1 MRRWLRRTQCRD
13 GALPISRCPGRANA
27 ASGDAAGR
35 VFTRPILMTRKFIIV
50 LAITSLFTAL
60 VVGFSWFYLSQ
71 LLRQRLV
78 WADETA
84 SQITN
89 SLEYA
94 ASKAVPDLTSTRVD
108 TNNPKAMRAAI
119 TNYLQTDPNLNDQL
133 EALVGNS
140 RIIYDAAITDPNGVA
155 ILDTNPALNAKP
167 VPQRPS
173 LAVLRDAGFRRQLR
187 LLYSPGTVYDVSIG
201 LQLDGHEFGGVRVGV
216 STVFL
221 RNELTPKL
229 QQAAFFSVVA
239 IFCSLV
245 LAAVVSNFALGPLKA
260 ISRNLDSASAGDLLP
275 DEETSAG
282 DEVGLVSLKIAHLGR
297 QIRDTNEIFS
307 ALKDNVEQVMTKL
320 QDGLMLFTR
329 DSRVVLVSASAEKF
343 LGRPRREILG
353 RTVEDIFS
361 DGTVLGAVVLPAFQK
376 QRPLAQYEF
385 EAVDGRRVQVSLD
398 FIQEKGTP
406 IGALLTMRDAESVR
420 RIEDEIEISR
430 RLSASGRLTRGV
442 AHEVKNPIN
451 AIVLHLQLLQNK
463 LQQDDPE
470 TRRHMDII
478 GNEIHRLDR
487 VVQILVDF
495 TRPRDLRLEDV
506 DLRKILEDVSMLAA
520 PDAARRAVHIVL
532 ELPNQELLNP
542 ELLSPE
548 LLSPELSNPELPN
561 PDLPNDDHALIVRV
575 DSDLMKQAILN
586 LVLNGVQSMKEGTL
600 TLTARRDDEMIL
612 AEVRDQGCGIP
623 PEAQEK
629 IFELYYTTKG
639 DEGGSGIGLA
649 QTYQIMQ
656 WHYGSVEFDS
666 IVGAGTTFRLRLPA
680 AAAKPDRRA
689 DAELTA

>member
-1 MRRWLRRTQCRD
+1 
-13 GALPISRCPGRANA
+13 
-27 ASGDAAGR
+27 
-35 VFTRPILMTRKFIIV
+35 MTRKFIIV
-50 LAITSLFTAL
+50 FVITTLFTAL
-60 VVGFSWFYLSQ
+60 VVGFSWIYLSQ
-71 LLRQRLV
+71 LLRQRLL

-84 SQITN
+84 SQLTN
-89 SLEYA
+89 QLEYA

-108 TNNPKAMRAAI
+108 TNNPKALRAAI
-119 TNYLQTDPNLNDQL
+119 TNFLGADINLNDML
-133 EALVGNS
+133 ESVVGNS
-140 RIIYDAAITDPNGVA
+140 RIIYDAAIIDPNGVA
-155 ILDTNPALNAKP
+155 ILDTNPALNGKP
-167 VPQRPS
+167 VPHRPRLS
-173 LAVLRDAGFRRQLR
+173 MLRDAGFIRQLR
-187 LLYSPGTVYDVSIG
+187 MLYPATVYDVSIG
-201 LQLDGHEFGGVRVGV
+201 LELDGQEFGGVRVGV

-245 LAAVVSNFALGPLKA
+245 LAAVVSNVALGPLKA
-260 ISRNLDSASAGDLLP
+260 IARNLDTASAGDLLP
-275 DEETSAG
+275 DDETSAG

-297 QIRDTNEIFS
+297 QIRDTNQIFS

-353 RTVEDIFS
+353 RTAEEIFS

-376 QRPLAQYEF
+376 QRQLVQYEF
-385 EAVDGRRVQVSLD
+385 DAADGHRVQVSLD

-430 RLSASGRLTRGV
+430 RLSASGRMTRGV

-463 LQQDDPE
+463 LQQDDPD
-470 TRRHMDII
+470 TRRHMDVI

-495 TRPRDLRLEDV
+495 TRPRDLRLEDM
-506 DLRKILEDVSMLAA
+506 DLRDILESVSVLAA
-520 PDAARRAVHIVL
+520 PDAARHRVRVAL
-532 ELPNQELLNP
+532 ELPE
-542 ELLSPE
+542 E
-548 LLSPELSNPELPN
+548 
-561 PDLPNDDHALIVRV
+561 DGALMVRV

-586 LVLNGVQSMKEGTL
+586 LVLNGVQSMTAGGTL
-600 TLTARRDDEMIL
+600 TLKARRNDEMIL
-612 AEVRDQGCGIP
+612 AEVQDQGCGIP
-623 PEAQEK
+623 PEGKEK
-629 IFELYYTTKG
+629 IFELYFTTKG
-639 DEGGSGIGLA
+639 DKGGSGIGLA

-656 WHYGSVEFDS
+656 WHYGSVDFDS

-680 AAAKPDRRA
+680 AVAKPDRH
-689 DAELTA
+689 AEMTA

>member
-1 MRRWLRRTQCRD
+1 
-13 GALPISRCPGRANA
+13 
-27 ASGDAAGR
+27 
-35 VFTRPILMTRKFIIV
+35 MTRKFIIV
-50 LAITSLFTAL
+50 FVITTLFTAL
-60 VVGFSWFYLSQ
+60 VCGFSWIYLSQ
-71 LLRQRLV
+71 FLRQRLL

-84 SQITN
+84 SQLTN
-89 SLEYA
+89 QLEYA
-94 ASKAVPDLTSTRVD
+94 ASKAVPDLTSTRID

-119 TNYLQTDPNLNDQL
+119 TNYLQTDTNLNDML
-133 EALVGNS
+133 ESVVGNS
-140 RIIYDAAITDPNGVA
+140 RIIYDAAIIDPSGVA
-155 ILDTNPALNAKP
+155 ILDTNPALNSQP
-167 VPQRPS
+167 VPERAPLS
-173 LAVLRDAGFRRQLR
+173 VLRDAGFRRQLR
-187 LLYSPGTVYDVSIG
+187 LLYGPATVYDVSIG
-201 LQLDGHEFGGVRVGV
+201 LELDGQAFGGVRVGV

-245 LAAVVSNFALGPLKA
+245 LGAVVSNVALGPLKA
-260 ISRNLDSASAGDLLP
+260 IARNLDTASAGDELP

-297 QIRDTNEIFS
+297 QIRDTNQIFS

-353 RTVEDIFS
+353 HTADEIFS

-376 QRPLAQYEF
+376 QRPLVQYEF
-385 EAVDGRRVQVSLD
+385 DAADGRRVQVSLD

-430 RLSASGRLTRGV
+430 RLSASGRMTRGV

-495 TRPRDLRLEDV
+495 TRPRDLRLEEV
-506 DLRKILEDVSMLAA
+506 DLRKILESVSALAA
-520 PDAARRAVHIVL
+520 PEAARHGVRVTL
-532 ELPNQELLNP
+532 ELPEEELMT
-542 ELLSPE
+542 
-548 LLSPELSNPELPN
+548 
-561 PDLPNDDHALIVRV
+561 RV

-586 LVLNGVQSMKEGTL
+586 LVLNGVQSMTPGTTTAGGTL
-600 TLTARRDDEMIL
+600 TLGARRDDEMIL

-623 PEAQEK
+623 PAAQEK
-629 IFELYYTTKG
+629 IFELYFTTKG
-639 DEGGSGIGLA
+639 DQGGSGIGLA

-656 WHYGSVEFDS
+656 WHYGSVEFDTV
-666 IVGAGTTFRLRLPA
+666 VGTGTTFRLRLPA
-680 AAAKPDRRA
+680 VATKPRREEVPA
-689 DAELTA
+689 

>member
-1 MRRWLRRTQCRD
+1 
-13 GALPISRCPGRANA
+13 
-27 ASGDAAGR
+27 
-35 VFTRPILMTRKFIIV
+35 MTRKFIIV
-50 LAITSLFTAL
+50 FVITTLFTAL
-60 VVGFSWFYLSQ
+60 VVGFSWIYLSQ
-71 LLRQRLV
+71 LLRQRLL

-84 SQITN
+84 SQLTN
-89 SLEYA
+89 QLEYA

-108 TNNPKAMRAAI
+108 TNNPKALRAAI
-119 TNYLQTDPNLNDQL
+119 TNFLRADINLNDML
-133 EALVGNS
+133 ESVVGNS
-140 RIIYDAAITDPNGVA
+140 RIIYDAAIIDPNGVA
-155 ILDTNPALNAKP
+155 ILDTNPALNGKP
-167 VPQRPS
+167 VPQRPRLS
-173 LAVLRDAGFRRQLR
+173 MLRDAGFRRQLR
-187 LLYSPGTVYDVSIG
+187 MLYGPATVYDVSIG
-201 LQLDGHEFGGVRVGV
+201 LELDGQEFGGVRVGV

-245 LAAVVSNFALGPLKA
+245 LAAVVSNVALGPLKA
-260 ISRNLDSASAGDLLP
+260 IARNLDTASAGDLLP
-275 DEETSAG
+275 DDETSAG

-297 QIRDTNEIFS
+297 RIRDTNQIFS

-329 DSRVVLVSASAEKF
+329 DSQVVLVSASAEKF

-353 RTVEDIFS
+353 RTAEEIFS
-361 DGTVLGAVVLPAFQK
+361 DGTVLGAVVLPAFQQ
-376 QRPLAQYEF
+376 QRQLVQYEF
-385 EAVDGRRVQVSLD
+385 DAADGRRVQVSLD
-398 FIQEKGTP
+398 FIQEKGTS

-430 RLSASGRLTRGV
+430 RLSASGRMTRGV

-463 LQQDDPE
+463 LQQDDPD

-506 DLRKILEDVSMLAA
+506 DFRSLLESVSVLAA
-520 PDAARRAVHIVL
+520 PDAARHGVRVVL
-532 ELPNQELLNP
+532 ELPKQRAT
-542 ELLSPE
+542 
-548 LLSPELSNPELPN
+548 
-561 PDLPNDDHALIVRV
+561 NDKARNEDDALMVRV

-586 LVLNGVQSMKEGTL
+586 LVLNGVQSMTAGGTL
-600 TLTARRDDEMIL
+600 TLKARRDDEMIL
-612 AEVRDQGCGIP
+612 AEVQDQGCGIP

-629 IFELYYTTKG
+629 IFELYFTTKG
-639 DEGGSGIGLA
+639 DKGGSGIGLA

-680 AAAKPDRRA
+680 VVVKPDRH
-689 DAELTA
+689 AEMTA

>member
-1 MRRWLRRTQCRD
+1 M
-13 GALPISRCPGRANA
+13 
-27 ASGDAAGR
+27 
-35 VFTRPILMTRKFIIV
+35 
-50 LAITSLFTAL
+50 
-60 VVGFSWFYLSQ
+60 
-71 LLRQRLV
+71 
-78 WADETA
+78 
-84 SQITN
+84 
-89 SLEYA
+89 LE
-94 ASKAVPDLTSTRVD
+94 SV
-108 TNNPKAMRAAI
+108 
-119 TNYLQTDPNLNDQL
+119 
-133 EALVGNS
+133 VGNS
-140 RIIYDAAITDPNGVA
+140 PIIYDAAIIDPNGRA
-155 ILDTNPALNAKP
+155 ILDTNPALNGKP
-167 VPQRPS
+167 VPQRES
-173 LAVLRDAGFRRQLR
+173 LSVLRDAGFRRQLQ
-187 LLYSPGTVYDVSIG
+187 LLYAPATVYDVSGGMEFDG
-201 LQLDGHEFGGVRVGV
+201 LPFGSVRVGV

-239 IFCSLV
+239 IFCSL
-245 LAAVVSNFALGPLKA
+245 LLSAVISNVALGPLKV

-275 DEETSAG
+275 ADEASSD

-297 QIRDTNEIFS
+297 QIRDTNQIFS

-353 RTVEDIFS
+353 RTVEEIFS

-376 QRPLAQYEF
+376 QRPLVQYEF
-385 EAVDGRRVQVSLD
+385 DAADGRRVQVSLD

-406 IGALLTMRDAESVR
+406 IGALLTMRDAESVQ

-463 LQQDDPE
+463 LRQDDPD

-478 GNEIHRLDR
+478 GSEIHRLDR

-506 DLRKILEDVSMLAA
+506 DLRKIVESVSLLAA
-520 PDAARRAVHIVL
+520 PDAARSGVRIVQ
-532 ELPNQELLNP
+532 ELPQDDDP
-542 ELLSPE
+542 
-548 LLSPELSNPELPN
+548 LP
-561 PDLPNDDHALIVRV
+561 VRV
-575 DSDLMKQAILN
+575 DSDLVKQAVLN
-586 LVLNGVQSMKEGTL
+586 LLLNGVQSMAAGGTL
-600 TLTARRDDEMIL
+600 TLRARRDDEMIV
-612 AEVRDQGCGIP
+612 AEVCDQGCGIP

-639 DEGGSGIGLA
+639 DKGGSGIGLA

-680 AAAKPDRRA
+680 ATAKPEPTQD
-689 DAELTA
+689 EEMTA

>member
-1 MRRWLRRTQCRD
+1 
-13 GALPISRCPGRANA
+13 
-27 ASGDAAGR
+27 
-35 VFTRPILMTRKFIIV
+35 MTRKFIIV
-50 LAITSLFTAL
+50 FVITTLFTAL
-60 VVGFSWFYLSQ
+60 VVGFAWIYLSQ
-71 LLRQRLV
+71 LLRQRLL

-84 SQITN
+84 SQLTN

-94 ASKAVPDLTSTRVD
+94 ASKAVPDLTSTRID

-119 TNYLQTDPNLNDQL
+119 TNYLQTDTNLNDML

-140 RIIYDAAITDPNGVA
+140 RIIYDAAIIDPNGVA
-155 ILDTNPALNAKP
+155 ILDTNPALNCKP
-167 VPQRPS
+167 VPERPR
-173 LAVLRDAGFRRQLR
+173 LGGLRDAGFRHQLR
-187 LLYSPGTVYDVSIG
+187 LLYAPATVYDVSIG
-201 LQLDGHEFGGVRVGV
+201 LELDKQAFGSVRVGV

-245 LAAVVSNFALGPLKA
+245 LAAVVSNVALGPLKA
-260 ISRNLDSASAGDLLP
+260 IARNLDSASAGDLVP
-275 DEETSAG
+275 AEESG
-282 DEVGLVSLKIAHLGR
+282 SEDEVGLVSLKIAHLGR
-297 QIRDTNEIFS
+297 QIRDTNQIFS

-329 DSRVVLVSASAEKF
+329 DTRVVLVSASAEKF

-353 RTVEDIFS
+353 HTAEEIFS

-376 QRPLAQYEF
+376 QRPLVQYEF
-385 EAVDGRRVQVSLD
+385 DAADGRRVQVSLD

-420 RIEDEIEISR
+420 RIENEIEISR
-430 RLSASGRLTRGV
+430 RLSASGRMTRGV

-506 DLRKILEDVSMLAA
+506 DLRKVLESVSGLAS
-520 PDAARRAVHIVL
+520 PDAARHGVRIVL
-532 ELPNQELLNP
+532 ELPRRDVRND
-542 ELLSPE
+542 
-548 LLSPELSNPELPN
+548 ELPHE
-561 PDLPNDDHALIVRV
+561 DDALPVRV
-575 DSDLMKQAILN
+575 DSDLIKQAVLN
-586 LVLNGVQSMKEGTL
+586 LVLNGVQAMTEGGTL
-600 TLTARRDDEMIL
+600 TLKARRDGEMIL
-612 AEVRDQGCGIP
+612 AEVMDQGCGIP

-629 IFELYYTTKG
+629 IFELYFTTKG
-639 DEGGSGIGLA
+639 DQGGSGIGLA

-680 AAAKPDRRA
+680 TAARPDRREEPPA
-689 DAELTA
+689 

>member
-1 MRRWLRRTQCRD
+1 M
-13 GALPISRCPGRANA
+13 S
-27 ASGDAAGR
+27 
-35 VFTRPILMTRKFIIV
+35 RKFIIV
-50 LAITSLFTAL
+50 LVITTLFTAL
-60 VVGFSWFYLSQ
+60 VVCFSWIYLSQ
-71 LLRQRLV
+71 LLRQRLL

-84 SQITN
+84 SQLTN
-89 SLEYA
+89 QMEYA

-108 TNNPKAMRAAI
+108 TNNPKAMRASVSKF
-119 TNYLQTDPNLNDQL
+119 LQTDANLNDML
-133 EALVGNS
+133 ESVVGNS
-140 RIIYDAAITDPNGVA
+140 RIIYDAAIIDPKGVA
-155 ILDTNPALNAKP
+155 ILNTNPALNGKP
-167 VPQRPS
+167 VPERPR
-173 LAVLRDAGFRRQLR
+173 LGVLRDASFRRQLR
-187 LLYSPGTVYDVSIG
+187 LLYAPSTVYDVSIG
-201 LQLDGHEFGGVRVGV
+201 LELDGVAFGSVRVGV

-229 QQAAFFSVVA
+229 QQAAFFSLLA
-239 IFCSLV
+239 IFCSIV
-245 LAAVVSNFALGPLKA
+245 LGAVVSNLALGPLKA
-260 ISRNLDSASAGDLLP
+260 IARNLDSASAGDLLP

-297 QIRDTNEIFS
+297 RIRDTNQIFS

-329 DSRVVLVSASAEKF
+329 DTRVVLVSASAEKF

-353 RTVEDIFS
+353 RTAAEILS
-361 DGTVLGAVVLPAFQK
+361 DGSVLGAVVLPAFQK
-376 QRPLAQYEF
+376 QRPLVQYEF
-385 EAVDGRRVQVSLD
+385 DAVDDRRVQVSLD

-420 RIEDEIEISR
+420 RIENEIEISR
-430 RLSASGRLTRGV
+430 RLSASGRMTRGV

-495 TRPRDLRLEDV
+495 TRPHDLRLEDV
-506 DLRKILEDVSMLAA
+506 DLRKILENVAVLAG
-520 PDAARRAVHIVL
+520 PDAARHGVSVVL
-532 ELPNQELLNP
+532 ELPGLDLRHPKPTSHADLLNDK
-542 ELLSPE
+542 
-548 LLSPELSNPELPN
+548 NN
-561 PDLPNDDHALIVRV
+561 NNDHTLMVRV
-575 DSDLMKQAILN
+575 DSDLIKQAILN
-586 LVLNGVQSMKEGTL
+586 LVINGVQSMSAGGTL
-600 TLTARRDDEMIL
+600 TLSARRDDEMIL

-629 IFELYYTTKG
+629 IFELYYTTKS
-639 DEGGSGIGLA
+639 DKGGSGIGLA

-656 WHYGSVEFDS
+656 WHYGSVDFDS

-680 AAAKPDRRA
+680 AVVKPDRKQG
-689 DAELTA
+689 EEITA

>member
-1 MRRWLRRTQCRD
+1 
-13 GALPISRCPGRANA
+13 
-27 ASGDAAGR
+27 
-35 VFTRPILMTRKFIIV
+35 MTRKFIIV
-50 LAITSLFTAL
+50 FVITTLFTAL
-60 VVGFSWFYLSQ
+60 VVAFSWIYLSQ
-71 LLRQRLV
+71 LLRQRLL

-84 SQITN
+84 YQLTN
-89 SLEYA
+89 ELEYA

-108 TNNPKAMRAAI
+108 TNNPKALRTAI
-119 TNYLQTDPNLNDQL
+119 TNYLQTDANLNDML
-133 EALVGNS
+133 ESVVGNS
-140 RIIYDAAITDPNGVA
+140 RIIYDAAVIDPSGVA
-155 ILDTNPALNAKP
+155 ILNTNPALNGKP
-167 VPQRPS
+167 VPERPP

-187 LLYSPGTVYDVSIG
+187 LLYGPATVYDVSIG
-201 LQLDGHEFGGVRVGV
+201 LELDRQAFGSVRVGV
-216 STVFL
+216 NTVFL
-221 RNELTPKL
+221 RNELTPNL
-229 QQAAFFSVVA
+229 QKAVFFSVVA
-239 IFCSLV
+239 IFCSLL
-245 LAAVVSNFALGPLKA
+245 LAAVVSNVALGPLKA
-260 ISRNLDSASAGDLLP
+260 IARNLDSASAGDLLST
-275 DEETSAG
+275 EESG
-282 DEVGLVSLKIAHLGR
+282 SEDEVGLVSLKIAHLGR
-297 QIRDTNEIFS
+297 QIRDTNQIFS

-353 RTVEDIFS
+353 HSAEEIFS

-376 QRPLAQYEF
+376 QRPLVQYEF
-385 EAVDGRRVQVSLD
+385 DAADGRRVQVSLD

-506 DLRKILEDVSMLAA
+506 DLRKILESVSALAA
-520 PDAARRAVHIVL
+520 PDAKRHGVRIVL
-532 ELPNQELLNP
+532 ELPNRT
-542 ELLSPE
+542 
-548 LLSPELSNPELPN
+548 LSNREVTSKEVSNEELPSE
-561 PDLPNDDHALIVRV
+561 NDALLVRV

-586 LVLNGVQSMKEGTL
+586 LVLNGVQSMTAGGTL
-600 TLTARRDDEMIL
+600 TLKARREDEMIL
-612 AEVRDQGCGIP
+612 AEVLDQGCGIP

-629 IFELYYTTKG
+629 IFELYFTTKE
-639 DEGGSGIGLA
+639 DKGGSGIGLA

-666 IVGAGTTFRLRLPA
+666 IVGTGTTFRLRLPA
-680 AAAKPDRRA
+680 AVAKPDRR
-689 DAELTA
+689 EEMTA

>member
-1 MRRWLRRTQCRD
+1 
-13 GALPISRCPGRANA
+13 
-27 ASGDAAGR
+27 
-35 VFTRPILMTRKFIIV
+35 MTRKFIIV
-50 LAITSLFTAL
+50 LVITTLFTAL
-60 VVGFSWFYLSQ
+60 VVGFSWISLSQ
-71 LLRQRLV
+71 LLRQRLL

-84 SQITN
+84 SQLTN
-89 SLEYA
+89 QLEYA

-108 TNNPKAMRAAI
+108 TNNPKAVRTAI
-119 TNYLQTDPNLNDQL
+119 TNYLQTDTNLNDML
-133 EALVGNS
+133 ESVVGNS
-140 RIIYDAAITDPNGVA
+140 RIIYDAAIIDPNGVA
-155 ILDTNPALNAKP
+155 ILDTNPALNGQM
-167 VPQRPS
+167 VPERTG

-187 LLYSPGTVYDVSIG
+187 LLYGPGKVYDVSIG
-201 LQLDGHEFGGVRVGV
+201 LELDGQVFGSVRVGV
-216 STVFL
+216 ATVFL

-229 QQAAFFSVVA
+229 QQAGFFSVVA

-245 LAAVVSNFALGPLKA
+245 LAAVVSNVALGPLKA
-260 ISRNLDSASAGDLLP
+260 ISRNLDTASAGDLLP

-297 QIRDTNEIFS
+297 QIRDTNQIFS

-329 DSRVVLVSASAEKF
+329 DSQVVLVSASAEKF

-353 RTVEDIFS
+353 RTAEEIFS

-376 QRPLAQYEF
+376 QRQLAQYEF
-385 EAVDGRRVQVSLD
+385 DAADGRRLQVSLD

-430 RLSASGRLTRGV
+430 RLSASGRMTRGV

-463 LQQDDPE
+463 LQQDDPD

-495 TRPRDLRLEDV
+495 TRPRDLRLEEV
-506 DLRKILEDVSMLAA
+506 DLRKILENVSTLAA
-520 PDAARRAVHIVL
+520 PDAARHNLSIVL
-532 ELPNQELLNP
+532 ELPEEDDALL
-542 ELLSPE
+542 
-548 LLSPELSNPELPN
+548 
-561 PDLPNDDHALIVRV
+561 VRV
-575 DSDLMKQAILN
+575 DSDLIKQAILN
-586 LVLNGVQSMKEGTL
+586 LVLNGVQSMTAGGTL
-600 TLTARRDDEMIL
+600 TLAARREDEMIL

-639 DEGGSGIGLA
+639 DKGGSGIGLA
-649 QTYQIMQ
+649 QAYQIMQ

-666 IVGAGTTFRLRLPA
+666 VVGAGTTFRLRLPA
-680 AAAKPDRRA
+680 AAAKPARKQDEEMMA
-689 DAELTA
+689 

>member
-1 MRRWLRRTQCRD
+1 
-13 GALPISRCPGRANA
+13 
-27 ASGDAAGR
+27 
-35 VFTRPILMTRKFIIV
+35 MTRKFIIV
-50 LAITSLFTAL
+50 LVITTLFTAL
-60 VVGFSWFYLSQ
+60 VVGFSWIYLSQ
-71 LLRQRLV
+71 LLRQRLL

-84 SQITN
+84 SQLTN
-89 SLEYA
+89 QLEYA

-108 TNNPKAMRAAI
+108 TNNPKALRTAI
-119 TNYLQTDPNLNDQL
+119 TNYLQTDTNLNDML
-133 EALVGNS
+133 ESVVGNS
-140 RIIYDAAITDPNGVA
+140 RIIYDAAIIDPGGVA
-155 ILDTNPALNAKP
+155 ILDTNSALNGTP
-167 VPQRPS
+167 VPERAR
-173 LAVLRDAGFRRQLR
+173 LGVLRDAGFRRQLR
-187 LLYSPGTVYDVSIG
+187 MLYGPATVYDVSIG
-201 LQLDGHEFGGVRVGV
+201 LQLDGQAFGSVRVGV

-245 LAAVVSNFALGPLKA
+245 LGAVVSNVALGPLKA
-260 ISRNLDSASAGDLLP
+260 IARNLDSASAGDLLP
-275 DEETSAG
+275 AEESG
-282 DEVGLVSLKIAHLGR
+282 SEDEVGLVSLKIAHLGR
-297 QIRDTNEIFS
+297 QIRDTNQIFS

-329 DSRVVLVSASAEKF
+329 DTRVVLVSASAEKF

-353 RTVEDIFS
+353 HTAEEIFS

-376 QRPLAQYEF
+376 QRPLVQYEF
-385 EAVDGRRVQVSLD
+385 EAADGRRVQVSLD

-420 RIEDEIEISR
+420 RIEDEIEMSR
-430 RLSASGRLTRGV
+430 RLSASGRMTRGV

-463 LQQDDPE
+463 LQQDDPD

-478 GNEIHRLDR
+478 GSEIHRLDR

-506 DLRKILEDVSMLAA
+506 DLRKLLESVSVLAA
-520 PDAARRAVHIVL
+520 PDAARHGVRVVL
-532 ELPNQELLNP
+532 ELPNQNQP
-542 ELLSPE
+542 
-548 LLSPELSNPELPN
+548 NHELPN
-561 PDLPNDDHALIVRV
+561 EDVPNQLPNEDDALMVRV

-586 LVLNGVQSMKEGTL
+586 LVLNGVQSMTAGGTL
-600 TLTARRDDEMIL
+600 TLKARRDDEMIL
-612 AEVRDQGCGIP
+612 AEVTDQGCGIP

-629 IFELYYTTKG
+629 IFELYFTTKG
-639 DEGGSGIGLA
+639 DKGGSGIGLA

-680 AAAKPDRRA
+680 AIAKPDRH
-689 DAELTA
+689 AEMTA

>member
-1 MRRWLRRTQCRD
+1 
-13 GALPISRCPGRANA
+13 
-27 ASGDAAGR
+27 
-35 VFTRPILMTRKFIIV
+35 MTRKFIIV
-50 LAITSLFTAL
+50 FVITTLFTTL
-60 VVGFSWFYLSQ
+60 VVGFSWVYLSQ
-71 LLRQRLV
+71 LLRQRLL

-84 SQITN
+84 SQLSN
-89 SLEYA
+89 QLEYA

-108 TNNPKAMRAAI
+108 TNNPKALRAAI
-119 TNYLQTDPNLNDQL
+119 ANYLHADTNLNDML
-133 EALVGNS
+133 ESVVGNS
-140 RIIYDAAITDPNGVA
+140 RIIYDAAIIDPSGVA
-155 ILDTNPALNAKP
+155 ILDTNPALNGKP
-167 VPQRPS
+167 VPERPR
-173 LAVLRDAGFRRQLR
+173 LTELRDAGFRRQLR
-187 LLYSPGTVYDVSIG
+187 MLYGPATVYDVSIG
-201 LQLDGHEFGGVRVGV
+201 LELDGQAFGSVHVGV

-245 LAAVVSNFALGPLKA
+245 LSAVVSNVALGPLKA
-260 ISRNLDSASAGDLLP
+260 IARNLDTASAGDLLP
-275 DEETSAG
+275 DEDTSAG

-297 QIRDTNEIFS
+297 QIRDTNQIFS

-353 RTVEDIFS
+353 HTAEEIFS

-376 QRPLAQYEF
+376 QRQLVQYEF
-385 EAVDGRRVQVSLD
+385 DAADGHRVQVSLD

-430 RLSASGRLTRGV
+430 RLSASGRMTRGV

-463 LQQDDPE
+463 LQQDDPD

-506 DLRKILEDVSMLAA
+506 DLRDILESVSVLAA
-520 PDAARRAVHIVL
+520 PDASRHRVRVLL
-532 ELPNQELLNP
+532 EL
-542 ELLSPE
+542 SK
-548 LLSPELSNPELPN
+548 
-561 PDLPNDDHALIVRV
+561 DDDVLMVRV

-586 LVLNGVQSMKEGTL
+586 LVLNGVQSMMAGGTL
-600 TLTARRDDEMIL
+600 TLKARRDDEMIL
-612 AEVRDQGCGIP
+612 AEVQDQGCGIP

-629 IFELYYTTKG
+629 IFELYFTTKG
-639 DEGGSGIGLA
+639 DKGGSGIGLA

-666 IVGAGTTFRLRLPA
+666 VVGAGTTFRLRLPA
-680 AAAKPDRRA
+680 VVAKPKHQ
-689 DAELTA
+689 AEMTV

>member
-1 MRRWLRRTQCRD
+1 
-13 GALPISRCPGRANA
+13 
-27 ASGDAAGR
+27 
-35 VFTRPILMTRKFIIV
+35 MTRKFIIV
-50 LAITSLFTAL
+50 FVITTLFTAL
-60 VVGFSWFYLSQ
+60 VVGFSWIYLSQ
-71 LLRQRLV
+71 LLRQRLL

-84 SQITN
+84 YQLTN
-89 SLEYA
+89 SLEDA

-108 TNNPKAMRAAI
+108 TGNPKALRAAI
-119 TNYLQTDPNLNDQL
+119 TNYLQTDTNLNDNL
-133 EALVGNS
+133 ESVVGNS
-140 RIIYDAAITDPNGVA
+140 RIIYDAAIIDPNGVV
-155 ILDTNPALNAKP
+155 ILGTNPSLTGKP
-167 VPQRPS
+167 FPTRPPLS
-173 LAVLRDAGFRRQLR
+173 ALRDAGFWHQLR
-187 LLYSPGTVYDVSIG
+187 MLYGPATVYDANIG
-201 LQLDGHEFGGVRVGV
+201 LELDKQAFGSVRVGV
-216 STVFL
+216 SSVFL

-245 LAAVVSNFALGPLKA
+245 LAAVVSNVALGPLKTIA
-260 ISRNLDSASAGDLLP
+260 RNLDSASAGDVLS
-275 DEETSAG
+275 DEETSAD
-282 DEVGLVSLKIAHLGR
+282 DEVGLVSLKISHLGR
-297 QIRDTNEIFS
+297 QIRDTNQIFS

-353 RTVEDIFS
+353 RTAEEIFS

-376 QRPLAQYEF
+376 QRSLVQYEF
-385 EAVDGRRVQVSLD
+385 DSADGRRVQVSLD

-463 LQQDDPE
+463 LQQDDPD

-495 TRPRDLRLEDV
+495 TRPLDLRLEEV
-506 DLRKILEDVSMLAA
+506 DLRKILESVSALAA
-520 PDAARRAVHIVL
+520 PDAARHGVRVAL
-532 ELPNQELLNP
+532 EIPGEELRNGQLPGE
-542 ELLSPE
+542 
-548 LLSPELSNPELPN
+548 
-561 PDLPNDDHALIVRV
+561 DDALMVRV

-586 LVLNGVQSMKEGTL
+586 LVLNGVQSMTAGGTL
-600 TLTARRDDEMIL
+600 TVKARRDEEMIL
-612 AEVRDQGCGIP
+612 AEVMDQGCGIP
-623 PEAQEK
+623 PDAQEK

-639 DEGGSGIGLA
+639 DKGGSGIGLA

-680 AAAKPDRRA
+680 AGMKPEHR
-689 DAELTA
+689 EGEEMTA

>member
-1 MRRWLRRTQCRD
+1 
-13 GALPISRCPGRANA
+13 
-27 ASGDAAGR
+27 
-35 VFTRPILMTRKFIIV
+35 MTRKFIIV
-50 LAITSLFTAL
+50 FVITTLFTTL
-60 VVGFSWFYLSQ
+60 VVGFSWVYLSQ
-71 LLRQRLV
+71 LLRQRLL

-84 SQITN
+84 SQLTN
-89 SLEYA
+89 QLEYA

-108 TNNPKAMRAAI
+108 TNNPKALRAAI
-119 TNYLQTDPNLNDQL
+119 TNYLHADTNLNDML
-133 EALVGNS
+133 ESVVGNS
-140 RIIYDAAITDPNGVA
+140 RIIYDAAIIDPSGVA
-155 ILDTNPALNAKP
+155 ILDTNPALNGKP
-167 VPQRPS
+167 VPERPR
-173 LAVLRDAGFRRQLR
+173 LTALRDAGFRRQLR
-187 LLYSPGTVYDVSIG
+187 MLYGPATVYDVSIG
-201 LQLDGHEFGGVRVGV
+201 LELDGQAFGSVHVGV

-245 LAAVVSNFALGPLKA
+245 LSAVVSNVALGPLKA
-260 ISRNLDSASAGDLLP
+260 IARNLDTASAGDLLP
-275 DEETSAG
+275 DEDTSAG

-297 QIRDTNEIFS
+297 QIRDTNQIFS

-353 RTVEDIFS
+353 RTAEEIFS

-376 QRPLAQYEF
+376 QRQLVQYEF
-385 EAVDGRRVQVSLD
+385 DAADGHRVQVSLD

-430 RLSASGRLTRGV
+430 RLSASGRMTRGV

-463 LQQDDPE
+463 LQQDDPD

-506 DLRKILEDVSMLAA
+506 DLRDILESVSVLAA
-520 PDAARRAVHIVL
+520 PDASRHRVRVLL
-532 ELPNQELLNP
+532 EL
-542 ELLSPE
+542 SK
-548 LLSPELSNPELPN
+548 
-561 PDLPNDDHALIVRV
+561 DDDVLMVRV

-586 LVLNGVQSMKEGTL
+586 LVLNGVQSMTAGGTL
-600 TLTARRDDEMIL
+600 TLKARRDDEMIL
-612 AEVRDQGCGIP
+612 AEVQDQGCGIP

-629 IFELYYTTKG
+629 IFELYFTTKG
-639 DEGGSGIGLA
+639 DKGGSGIGLA

-666 IVGAGTTFRLRLPA
+666 VVGAGTTFRLRLPA
-680 AAAKPDRRA
+680 VVAKPKHQ
-689 DAELTA
+689 AEMTV

>member
-1 MRRWLRRTQCRD
+1 
-13 GALPISRCPGRANA
+13 
-27 ASGDAAGR
+27 
-35 VFTRPILMTRKFIIV
+35 MTRKFIIV
-50 LAITSLFTAL
+50 FVITTLFTAL
-60 VVGFSWFYLSQ
+60 VVGFSWIYLSQ
-71 LLRQRLV
+71 LLRQRLL

-84 SQITN
+84 SQLTN
-89 SLEYA
+89 QLEYA

-108 TNNPKAMRAAI
+108 TNNPKALRAAI
-119 TNYLQTDPNLNDQL
+119 TNYLHADPNLNDML
-133 EALVGNS
+133 ESVVGNS
-140 RIIYDAAITDPNGVA
+140 RIIYDAAIIDPNGVA
-155 ILDTNPALNAKP
+155 ILDTNPALIGKP
-167 VPQRPS
+167 VPQRPRLS
-173 LAVLRDAGFRRQLR
+173 MLRDAGFRRQLR
-187 LLYSPGTVYDVSIG
+187 MLYGPATVYDVSIG
-201 LQLDGHEFGGVRVGV
+201 LQLDGQEFGGVRVGV

-245 LAAVVSNFALGPLKA
+245 LAAVVSHVALGPLKA
-260 ISRNLDSASAGDLLP
+260 IARNLDTASAGDLLP

-297 QIRDTNEIFS
+297 QIRDTNQIFS

-329 DSRVVLVSASAEKF
+329 DSQVVLVSASAEKF

-353 RTVEDIFS
+353 RTAEEIFS

-376 QRPLAQYEF
+376 QRQLVQYEF
-385 EAVDGRRVQVSLD
+385 DAADGRRVQVSLD
-398 FIQEKGTP
+398 FIQEKGTS

-430 RLSASGRLTRGV
+430 RLSASGRMTRGV

-463 LQQDDPE
+463 LRQDDPE

-506 DLRKILEDVSMLAA
+506 DFRNLLESVSVLAA
-520 PDAARRAVHIVL
+520 PDAARHGVRVVL
-532 ELPNQELLNP
+532 ELPNRKTPSKEL
-542 ELLSPE
+542 
-548 LLSPELSNPELPN
+548 
-561 PDLPNDDHALIVRV
+561 NDDDALMVRV

-586 LVLNGVQSMKEGTL
+586 LVLNGVQSMTAGGTL
-600 TLTARRDDEMIL
+600 TLKARRDDEMIL
-612 AEVRDQGCGIP
+612 AEVQDQGCGIP

-629 IFELYYTTKG
+629 IFELYFTTKG
-639 DEGGSGIGLA
+639 DKGGSGIGLA

-680 AAAKPDRRA
+680 LVAKPDRQ
-689 DAELTA
+689 AEMTA

>member
-1 MRRWLRRTQCRD
+1 
-13 GALPISRCPGRANA
+13 
-27 ASGDAAGR
+27 
-35 VFTRPILMTRKFIIV
+35 MTRKFIIV
-50 LAITSLFTAL
+50 FVITTLFTAM
-60 VVGFSWFYLSQ
+60 VVGFSWIYLSQ
-71 LLRQRLV
+71 LLRQRLL

-84 SQITN
+84 SQLTN
-89 SLEYA
+89 QLEYA

-108 TNNPKAMRAAI
+108 TNNPKALRAAI
-119 TNYLQTDPNLNDQL
+119 SNYLQTDTNLNDML
-133 EALVGNS
+133 EAVVGNS
-140 RIIYDAAITDPNGVA
+140 RIIYDAAIIDPNGVA
-155 ILDTNPALNAKP
+155 ILDTNPALNGKP
-167 VPQRPS
+167 VPERPR
-173 LAVLRDAGFRRQLR
+173 LGGLRDAGFRRQLR
-187 LLYSPGTVYDVSIG
+187 LLYAPATVYDVSIG
-201 LQLDGHEFGGVRVGV
+201 LELDRQAFGSVRVGV

-229 QQAAFFSVVA
+229 QQAAFFSVLA

-245 LAAVVSNFALGPLKA
+245 LAAVVSNVALGPLKA
-260 ISRNLDSASAGDLLP
+260 IARNLDSASAGNILP
-275 DEETSAG
+275 AEESG
-282 DEVGLVSLKIAHLGR
+282 SDDEVGLVSLKIAHLGR
-297 QIRDTNEIFS
+297 QIRDTNQIFS
-307 ALKDNVEQVMTKL
+307 ALKGNVEQVMTKL

-353 RTVEDIFS
+353 HTAEEIFS

-376 QRPLAQYEF
+376 QRPLVQYEF
-385 EAVDGRRVQVSLD
+385 DAADGRRVQVSLD

-420 RIEDEIEISR
+420 RIENEIEISR

-463 LQQDDPE
+463 LQQDDPD

-478 GNEIHRLDR
+478 GSEIHRLDR

-495 TRPRDLRLEDV
+495 TRPRDLRLEDL
-506 DLRKILEDVSMLAA
+506 DLRKILESVSGLAA
-520 PDAARRAVHIVL
+520 PDAARHDVRIVL
-532 ELPNQELLNP
+532 EVSNQEDPLL
-542 ELLSPE
+542 
-548 LLSPELSNPELPN
+548 
-561 PDLPNDDHALIVRV
+561 VRI

-586 LVLNGVQSMKEGTL
+586 LVLNGVQAMTTGGTL
-600 TLTARRDDEMIL
+600 TLQARREDEMIL
-612 AEVRDQGCGIP
+612 AEVMDQGGGIP

-629 IFELYYTTKG
+629 IFELYFTTKG
-639 DEGGSGIGLA
+639 DKGGSGIGLA

-666 IVGAGTTFRLRLPA
+666 IVGAGTTFRLRLPPA
-680 AAAKPDRRA
+680 SAKPDRRE
-689 DAELTA
+689 DAEMMA

>member
-1 MRRWLRRTQCRD
+1 
-13 GALPISRCPGRANA
+13 
-27 ASGDAAGR
+27 
-35 VFTRPILMTRKFIIV
+35 MTRKFIIV
-50 LAITSLFTAL
+50 FVITTLFTAL
-60 VVGFSWFYLSQ
+60 VVAFSWIYLSQ
-71 LLRQRLV
+71 LLRQRLL

-84 SQITN
+84 SQLTN
-89 SLEYA
+89 QLEYA
-94 ASKAVPDLTSTRVD
+94 ANKAVPDLTSTRVN
-108 TNNPKAMRAAI
+108 TENPKAMRAAI
-119 TNYLQTDPNLNDQL
+119 TSYLQTDTNLNDML
-133 EALVGNS
+133 ESVVGNS
-140 RIIYDAAITDPNGVA
+140 RIIYDAAIIDANGIA
-155 ILDTNPALNAKP
+155 ILDTNPALNGKP
-167 VPQRPS
+167 IAARAPLS
-173 LAVLRDAGFRRQLR
+173 LLRDAGFRHQLR
-187 LLYSPGTVYDVSIG
+187 MLYAPGAVYDVSIG
-201 LQLDGHEFGGVRVGV
+201 LELDGQVFGSVRVGV
-216 STVFL
+216 ATVFL

-229 QQAAFFSVVA
+229 QQAGFFSVVA

-245 LAAVVSNFALGPLKA
+245 LAAVVSNVALGPLKA

-275 DEETSAG
+275 AEESSSE

-297 QIRDTNEIFS
+297 QIRDTNQIFS

-353 RTVEDIFS
+353 RSAEEIFS

-376 QRPLAQYEF
+376 QRPLVQYEF
-385 EAVDGRRVQVSLD
+385 DAVDGRRVQVSLD

-495 TRPRDLRLEDV
+495 TRPRDLRLEDL
-506 DLRKILEDVSMLAA
+506 DLCKLLESVSVLAA
-520 PDAARRAVHIVL
+520 PDAARHGVHIVL
-532 ELPNQELLNP
+532 ELPNEAVETGLAPSLAEGNTPLL
-542 ELLSPE
+542 
-548 LLSPELSNPELPN
+548 
-561 PDLPNDDHALIVRV
+561 VRV

-586 LVLNGVQSMKEGTL
+586 LVLNGVQSMAAGGAL
-600 TLTARRDDEMIL
+600 TMKARRDDDMIL
-612 AEVRDQGCGIP
+612 AEVLDQGCGIP

-629 IFELYYTTKG
+629 IFELYYTTKS
-639 DEGGSGIGLA
+639 DQGGSGIGLA

-666 IVGAGTTFRLRLPA
+666 IVGAGTTFRLRLPTA
-680 AAAKPDRRA
+680 VAKPERQPDQ
-689 DAELTA
+689 EMTA

>member
-1 MRRWLRRTQCRD
+1 M
-13 GALPISRCPGRANA
+13 S
-27 ASGDAAGR
+27 
-35 VFTRPILMTRKFIIV
+35 RKFIIV
-50 LAITSLFTAL
+50 SVITTLFTAL
-60 VVGFSWFYLSQ
+60 VVCFSWVYLSQ
-71 LLRQRLV
+71 LLRQRLL

-84 SQITN
+84 SQLTN
-89 SLEYA
+89 QLEYA
-94 ASKAVPDLTSTRVD
+94 ASKAVPDLTSTRTD
-108 TNNPKAMRAAI
+108 TNNPKAMHAATI
-119 TNYLQTDPNLNDQL
+119 TALQTDANLNDML
-133 EALVGNS
+133 ESVVGSS
-140 RIIYDAAITDPNGVA
+140 RIIYDAAIIDLNGAA
-155 ILDTNPALNAKP
+155 ILDTNPVLNGKP
-167 VPQRPS
+167 VQERKPLS
-173 LAVLRDAGFRRQLR
+173 VLENAGFRHQLR
-187 LLYSPGTVYDVSIG
+187 MLYGPATVYDVSIG
-201 LQLDGHEFGGVRVGV
+201 LEMDGRAFGGVRVGV

-221 RNELTPKL
+221 RAELTPKL
-229 QQAAFFSVVA
+229 QQAAFFSLLA

-245 LAAVVSNFALGPLKA
+245 FGAVVSNVALGPLKA

-275 DEETSAG
+275 DEETSAD

-297 QIRDTNEIFS
+297 QIRDTNQIFT

-353 RTVEDIFS
+353 RTAEEIFS
-361 DGTVLGAVVLPAFQK
+361 DGSVLGAVVLPAFQK
-376 QRPLAQYEF
+376 QRPLVQYDF
-385 EAVDGRRVQVSLD
+385 DAADGRRVQVSLD
-398 FIQEKGTP
+398 FIQEKGTS

-430 RLSASGRLTRGV
+430 RLSASGRMTRGV

-478 GNEIHRLDR
+478 GNEIRRLDR

-506 DLRKILEDVSMLAA
+506 DLRKILESVSVLAA
-520 PDAARRAVHIVL
+520 PDAARHGVRVVL
-532 ELPNQELLNP
+532 ELPNK
-542 ELLSPE
+542 
-548 LLSPELSNPELPN
+548 
-561 PDLPNDDHALIVRV
+561 DLPGEDSTLMVRV

-586 LVLNGVQSMKEGTL
+586 LVLNGVQAMTEGGTL
-600 TLTARRDDEMIL
+600 TLKALRENEMIL
-612 AEVRDQGCGIP
+612 AEVLDQGGGIP
-623 PEAQEK
+623 ADAQEK
-629 IFELYYTTKG
+629 IFELYFTTKG
-639 DEGGSGIGLA
+639 DKGGSGIGLA

-656 WHYGSVEFDS
+656 WHYGSVDFDS

-680 AAAKPDRRA
+680 AMTKPGHR
-689 DAELTA
+689 EGVKTTV